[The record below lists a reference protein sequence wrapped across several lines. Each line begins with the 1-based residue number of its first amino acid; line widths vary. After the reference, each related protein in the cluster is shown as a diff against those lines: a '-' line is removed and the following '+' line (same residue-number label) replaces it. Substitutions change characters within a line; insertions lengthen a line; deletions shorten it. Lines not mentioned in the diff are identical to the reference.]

1 MNRED
6 VKDIIKNYLESN
18 EGNLDMHGLTPDG
31 AADIEAMAEKLTE
44 KICEYVRYKHY
55 MEALDRRYAAMR

>member
-6 VKDIIKNYLESN
+6 VKEIIKNYLESN
-18 EGNLDMHGLTPDG
+18 EGNMDMHGLTPDG
-31 AADIEAMAEKLTE
+31 VANTESMAEKLTE
-44 KICEYVRYKHY
+44 KICAYVRYKHY